1 MNSQFQST
9 QHHPFKDLQNN
20 TIGYCTDVE
29 GNYEYWKRYLRLS
42 KVLERTETGGVR
54 LKSDCHFVYGGD
66 VCDRGYGDLRILKDL
81 VELKSE
87 NPDRV
92 HLILGNRDI
101 NKLRLLTELQPESYS
116 QPGETYWTGP
126 LKQTDDFTMANRLKA
141 VSSLDR
147 SLEPSLTRLQQILN
161 QTMGAPAAFEYR
173 RRELLDIASAA
184 ASPQDQKTDVTDEEV
199 VQSFMGEELST
210 PTRPHVDR
218 LHRSRRIADKI
229 SLWRNSRRASRSVL
243 LVSSVSLARR
253 RLSLLPR
260 RPTRQHHRVSPPSPL
275 SSPAHQSPSQ
285 ICPSPSR
292 GDPIELRVQVPASD
306 ASTPSAQMDR
316 GVGEI

>member
-141 VSSLDR
+141 VSSLDC
-147 SLEPSLTRLQQILN
+147 SL
-161 QTMGAPAAFEYR
+161 
-173 RRELLDIASAA
+173 
-184 ASPQDQKTDVTDEEV
+184 
-199 VQSFMGEELST
+199 
-210 PTRPHVDR
+210 
-218 LHRSRRIADKI
+218 
-229 SLWRNSRRASRSVL
+229 
-243 LVSSVSLARR
+243 
-253 RLSLLPR
+253 
-260 RPTRQHHRVSPPSPL
+260 
-275 SSPAHQSPSQ
+275 
-285 ICPSPSR
+285 
-292 GDPIELRVQVPASD
+292 
-306 ASTPSAQMDR
+306 
-316 GVGEI
+316 